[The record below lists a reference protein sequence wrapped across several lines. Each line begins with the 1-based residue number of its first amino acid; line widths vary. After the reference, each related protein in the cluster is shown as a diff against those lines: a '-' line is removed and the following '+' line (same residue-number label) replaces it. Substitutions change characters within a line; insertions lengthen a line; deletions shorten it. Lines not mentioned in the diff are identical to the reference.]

1 MHNDGGIAGVT
12 RTTSE
17 PSRPGGVP
25 VMWLDRFDTGSFSR
39 GRPAWV
45 EALWLLC
52 QALFLNSWLPSSAC
66 RVFLL
71 RLFGAKIGS
80 GVVIKPHV
88 RVKFPWRLVI
98 GDYSWIGEGAWIDN
112 LAEVRIGSHCCLSQ
126 GVYLCTGSHDWASER
141 FDLKTSPITIGDH
154 VWLGARSSVAPGV
167 SIGDGAVLTMG
178 GVATKSLS
186 AWCVHSGAAAESV
199 KPRSRTTAVV
209 ADTEKTA

>member
-1 MHNDGGIAGVT
+1 M
-12 RTTSE
+12 R
-17 PSRPGGVP
+17 
-25 VMWLDRFDTGSFSR
+25 LDRFDTGSFSR

-52 QALFLNSWLPSSAC
+52 QALLLNSWLPGSAY

-71 RLFGAKIGS
+71 RLFGAKIGG

-98 GDYSWIGEGAWIDN
+98 GDYSWIGEDAWIDN

-141 FDLKTSPITIGDH
+141 FDLETSPITIGDH
-154 VWLGARSSVAPGV
+154 VWLGARTSVAPGV

-178 GVATKSLS
+178 SVATKSLS
-186 AWCVHSGAAAESV
+186 AWCIHSGAAAESS
-199 KPRSRTTAVV
+199 KPRCRVTVVV
-209 ADTEKTA
+209 ADTGKTV

>member
-1 MHNDGGIAGVT
+1 MRNDGDIAASARAAREQRRSSGPFIM
-12 RTTSE
+12 R
-17 PSRPGGVP
+17 
-25 VMWLDRFDTGSFSR
+25 LDSFDDRSFSR

-52 QALFLNSWLPSSAC
+52 QAFFLNSWLPGSAH
-66 RVFLL
+66 RVLIL
-71 RLFGAKIGS
+71 RLFGAKIGR

-98 GDYSWIGEGAWIDN
+98 GDYSWVGEDVWIDN

-141 FDLKTSPITIGDH
+141 FDLKTSPIAIGDH
-154 VWLGARSSVAPGV
+154 VWLGARSSAGPGV

-178 GVATKSLS
+178 SVATKSLS
-186 AWCVHSGAAAESV
+186 AWFIHSGSPAEPSR
-199 KPRSRTTAVV
+199 PRIRVSVV
-209 ADTEKTA
+209 ATEAGKTT